1 MAKRKELIRE
11 LKLKGSVELGRMLK
25 ASREELRDL
34 RFKVASDQHKDIR
47 ELRDIR
53 KKIARVMTILKRAP
67 APVEK
72 KVEKKA

>member
-1 MAKRKELIRE
+1 MPKLKDQLQE
-11 LKLKGSVELGRMLK
+11 LKSKGAVELGKMLK

-53 KKIARVMTILKRAP
+53 KRIARIMTILKTTP

-72 KVEKKA
+72 KAEKKA

>member
-1 MAKRKELIRE
+1 MPKLKDQLQE
-11 LKLKGSVELGRMLK
+11 LKSKGAVELGTMLK

-53 KKIARVMTILKRAP
+53 KRIARIMTILKTIPAP
-67 APVEK
+67 AVK
-72 KVEKKA
+72 KAEKKA